1 MKSASLQWILGPIP
15 HEGITH
21 GNIFMFHEQNEV
33 YRIMFMVIDF
43 NGPFNR
49 IGISPSRPIMVAILG
64 NIRDT
69 KSSNPINVKLVK
81 FLNNIGVVHI
91 VANTFQIHI

>member
-43 NGPFNR
+43 NGPFN
-49 IGISPSRPIMVAILG
+49 INGISPSRPIMVVIFGQHKRYQVFKSNLCEIGQILE
-64 NIRDT
+64 
-69 KSSNPINVKLVK
+69 
-81 FLNNIGVVHI
+81 
-91 VANTFQIHI
+91 

>member
-33 YRIMFMVIDF
+33 YKMMFMVIDF
-43 NGPFNR
+43 NGLFNR
-49 IGISPSRPIMVAILG
+49 MGISPNRPIMGG
-64 NIRDT
+64 NFRQHMRCQVF
-69 KSSNPINVKLVK
+69 KSNLCE
-81 FLNNIGVVHI
+81 IGQVPE
-91 VANTFQIHI
+91 